1 MREKRDKL
9 RMGMILIA
17 FGVCLYCLLQNLG
30 DVAGALQYIYNIL
43 YPIVL
48 GCAMAFVFNVLMSP
62 LERLLGRLLFL
73 KKRHRLLRVLSLVL
87 TLLGAAA
94 VIVLVVL
101 VIVPRLGE
109 AVGLFAAVLPQSS
122 RDLTENL
129 QELLRHFAVS
139 EEIIGNLSAYIGG
152 VTQQILDLI
161 KQSSGA
167 IANRVLSTVV
177 SAFTTVMNVV
187 FALIVAIYILADKER
202 IGCFVH
208 RCMCRFMPEKHTE
221 RITRVASLSFA
232 TFANFVRGQLLEA
245 LILGMMCFL
254 GMLIFGFPYAA
265 VVSLLLG
272 VMALIPF
279 FGAWI
284 GGATAAVLVASVDP
298 FKGVMM
304 VVFIVVL
311 QQIEGN
317 LIYPRVVGS
326 TIGMP
331 GLLVMV
337 AVIMGQGLFGV
348 FGILISV
355 PLCAVCYT
363 LLKQHLDDAPAPA
376 ENGEAPLKM

>member
-1 MREKRDKL
+1 MSIAGL
-9 RMGMILIA
+9 LIRR
-17 FGVCLYCLLQNLG
+17 
-30 DVAGALQYIYNIL
+30 
-43 YPIVL
+43 
-48 GCAMAFVFNVLMSP
+48 
-62 LERLLGRLLFL
+62 ERLARAWSQEGLCRGICGTSY
-73 KKRHRLLRVLSLVL
+73 LSKIEQGKAAASEEIL
-87 TLLGAAA
+87 TLLLA
-94 VIVLVVL
+94 
-101 VIVPRLGE
+101 RLGLSWTNDEDGALRAKTE
-109 AVGLFAAVLPQSS
+109 A
-122 RDLTENL
+122 
-129 QELLRHFAVS
+129 
-139 EEIIGNLSAYIGG
+139 
-152 VTQQILDLI
+152 
-161 KQSSGA
+161 
-167 IANRVLSTVV
+167 
-177 SAFTTVMNVV
+177 
-187 FALIVAIYILADKER
+187 
-202 IGCFVH
+202 
-208 RCMCRFMPEKHTE
+208 CM
-221 RITRVASLSFA
+221 
-232 TFANFVRGQLLEA
+232 EA

-376 ENGEAPLKM
+376 ESGEAPLKM